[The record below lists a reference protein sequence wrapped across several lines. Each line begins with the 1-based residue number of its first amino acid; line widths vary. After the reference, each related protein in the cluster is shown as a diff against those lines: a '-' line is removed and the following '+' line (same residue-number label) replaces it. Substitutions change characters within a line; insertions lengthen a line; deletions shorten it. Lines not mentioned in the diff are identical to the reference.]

1 MVSLVGGETAHVAQQ
16 LRLQVEV
23 FVAVFIRRE
32 YAGNG
37 FSQVVGIGPVNVGLY
52 ILDLSSQDFLYDFV
66 VEFALGEVIDE
77 GKCLQRIKQLN
88 GAVVEV

>member
-1 MVSLVGGETAHVAQQ
+1 MVSLVGGKAADVALQ
-16 LRLQVEV
+16 LCLEVEV

-52 ILDLSSQDFLYDFV
+52 VGNFSGQDFLYDFF

-88 GAVVEV
+88 GTVVEV